1 MRTSRLTQRTNRA
14 LSLRQK
20 RSWALGF
27 GRTMLAGTL
36 LRRRGVPCRRGWL
49 PLARLLGLLLMPRMP
64 PILGAHRELHKNGR
78 GRWIARQESAENR
91 AGCLGARARVERD
104 RHTASARASCP
115 AHTVPARVYSYI
127 SICHTHAP
135 HKHHLNI
142 ISSAVRIQQT
152 CKHVSAAPRPRPAGS
167 RQRERRAANP
177 TGS

>member
-91 AGCLGARARVERD
+91 AGCL
-104 RHTASARASCP
+104 ARASCP

-167 RQRERRAANP
+167 RQHERRAANP